1 VTPTVLKR
9 RLSVLDHI
17 CLNAF
22 WFAFSVLWGSLLV
35 VTIPSQVLS
44 MVGDARKG
52 MGMAWIMGL
61 GALIALVF
69 PPLVGAI
76 SDRARFRMGRRRPF
90 ILVGTAI
97 NCLALLGMAYFDS
110 FSLYIL
116 AFLFVEFGNNLAM
129 AAYSALIPDIVPH
142 EQRGLASGYMNL
154 MVMLGTIAGVAAAG
168 VLTAKAVVLL
178 YWLLIVV
185 LLVAMLITVF
195 TVEEEPVT
203 EEVKPLDPGLLMR
216 DLWIDPRDRPDFAW
230 LFLSRLLVMTGRYIV
245 QEFLQYYLK
254 DVIGPPFRVFGR
266 AVASNAEGAVALVVL
281 MIMVGATVSSIVAG
295 ALSDRLGRKRLI
307 YWAGGLMVVPGAL
320 LIMSNS
326 FTLATLLGIAFGL
339 GFGTFASVDWALA
352 TDILPSADDYAK
364 DMGIWHIATVLP
376 KVIAVP
382 VAGPILDVFN
392 RLGPAWG
399 YPSLGYTVIFSMSM
413 VYVMVGTALVNRIK
427 GAK

>member
-1 VTPTVLKR
+1 MTPTADKR

-22 WFAFSVLWGSLLV
+22 WFAFSVLWSSLLV
-35 VTIPSQVLS
+35 VTIPSQVLN

-52 MGMAWIMGL
+52 TGMAWIMGL
-61 GALIALVF
+61 GAFIALVF
-69 PPLVGAI
+69 PPFVGAI

-90 ILVGTAI
+90 ILAGTVI

-110 FSLYIL
+110 FSLYVL

-129 AAYSALIPDIVPH
+129 AAYSALIPDIVSH
-142 EQRGLASGYMNL
+142 DQRGLASGYMNL

-178 YWLLIVV
+178 YWLLMAV

-195 TVEEEPVT
+195 TVEEEPLT
-203 EEVKPLDPGLLMR
+203 EVKPLDLGALLR
-216 DLWIDPRDRPDFAW
+216 DLWTDPRDRPDFAW

-254 DVIGPPFRVFGR
+254 DVIGPPFRVFGT

-281 MIMVGATVSSIVAG
+281 MIMVGATVSSLIAG

-307 YWAGGLMVVPGAL
+307 YLSGGLMVVPGAF
-320 LIMSNS
+320 LIMSHN
-326 FTLATLLGIAFGL
+326 FTLVTLLGIAFGL
-339 GFGTFASVDWALA
+339 GFGVFASTDWALA
-352 TDILPSADDYAK
+352 TDVLPSADDYAK

-376 KVIAVP
+376 RVVAVP
-382 VAGPILDVFN
+382 VAGPVLDVFN

-413 VYVMVGTALVNRIK
+413 AYVMVGTALVSRIK
-427 GAK
+427 GAD

>member
-1 VTPTVLKR
+1 MTPTAGKR
-9 RLSVLDHI
+9 HLSVLDHI
-17 CLNAF
+17 SLNVF

-52 MGMAWIMGL
+52 TGMAWIMGL
-61 GALIALVF
+61 GAFIALVF
-69 PPLVGAI
+69 PPFVGAI

-90 ILVGTAI
+90 ILVGTVI

-110 FSLYIL
+110 FSLYVL

-129 AAYSALIPDIVPH
+129 AAYAALIPDIVPH
-142 EQRGLASGYMNL
+142 DQRGLASGYMNL

-168 VLTAKAVVLL
+168 VLTARAVVLL
-178 YWLLIVV
+178 YWLLIAV
-185 LLVAMLITVF
+185 LLVAMLMTVF
-195 TVEEEPVT
+195 TVEEEPIT
-203 EEVKPLDPGLLMR
+203 EVKPLDPGPLLR
-216 DLWIDPRDRPDFAW
+216 GLWINPRDQPDFAW
-230 LFLSRLLVMTGRYIV
+230 LFLSRLLVMMGRYIV

-254 DVIGPPFRVFGR
+254 DVIGPPFRVFGV
-266 AVASNAEGAVALVVL
+266 AVTSNAEGAVSLVVL

-307 YWAGGLMVVPGAL
+307 YLSGGLMVVPGAL
-320 LIMSNS
+320 LIISNN
-326 FTLATLLGIAFGL
+326 FTLATLLSIAFGL
-339 GFGTFASVDWALA
+339 GFGAFASADWALA
-352 TDILPSADDYAK
+352 TDVLPSADDYAK

-376 KVIAVP
+376 QVVAVP

-399 YPSLGYTVIFSMSM
+399 HPSLGYTVIFSMSM
-413 VYVMVGTALVNRIK
+413 AYVMVGTALVSRIK

>member
-1 VTPTVLKR
+1 MTPTAGKR
-9 RLSVLDHI
+9 RLSILDHI
-17 CLNAF
+17 SLNVF
-22 WFAFSVLWGSLLV
+22 WFAFSVLWSSLLV

-52 MGMAWIMGL
+52 TGMAWIMGL
-61 GALIALVF
+61 GAFIALVI
-69 PPLVGAI
+69 PPFVGAI

-90 ILVGTAI
+90 ILAGTVI

-110 FSLYIL
+110 FSLYVL

-142 EQRGLASGYMNL
+142 DQRGLASGYMNL
-154 MVMLGTIAGVAAAG
+154 MIMLGTIAGVAAAG

-178 YWLLIVV
+178 YWLLIGV
-185 LLVAMLITVF
+185 LLVAILITVF
-195 TVEEEPVT
+195 TVEEEPLT
-203 EEVKPLDPGLLMR
+203 EVKPLDLGALLR
-216 DLWIDPRDRPDFAW
+216 DLWIDPRDQPDFAW

-245 QEFLQYYLK
+245 QEFLQYYLQ
-254 DVIGPPFRVFGR
+254 DVIGPPFRVFGT

-281 MIMVGATVSSIVAG
+281 MIMVGATVSSLIAG

-307 YWAGGLMVVPGAL
+307 HLSGGLMVVPGAF
-320 LIMSNS
+320 LIMSHN
-326 FTLATLLGIAFGL
+326 FTLATLLGLAFGL
-339 GFGTFASVDWALA
+339 GFGVFASADWALA
-352 TDILPSADDYAK
+352 TDVLPSADDYAK

-376 KVIAVP
+376 RVVAVP

-413 VYVMVGTALVNRIK
+413 VYVMVGTALVSRIK
-427 GAK
+427 GAD

>member
-1 VTPTVLKR
+1 MTPTVGKR
-9 RLSVLDHI
+9 HLSVLDHI

-52 MGMAWIMGL
+52 TGMAWIMGL
-61 GALIALVF
+61 GAFIALVF
-69 PPLVGAI
+69 PPFVGAI

-90 ILVGTAI
+90 ILAGTVI

-110 FSLYIL
+110 FSLYVL
-116 AFLFVEFGNNLAM
+116 AFLFVQFGNNLAT

-142 EQRGLASGYMNL
+142 DQRGLASGYMNL

-168 VLTAKAVVLL
+168 ILTTRAVVLL
-178 YWLLIVV
+178 YWLLMAV

-195 TVEEEPVT
+195 TVEEEPIT
-203 EEVKPLDPGLLMR
+203 ESKPLDLGPLLQG
-216 DLWIDPRDRPDFAW
+216 LWINPRDHPDFAW
-230 LFLSRLLVMTGRYIV
+230 LFSSRLLVMMGRYTV

-254 DVIGPPFRVFGR
+254 DVIGPPFRVFGMP
-266 AVASNAEGAVALVVL
+266 VASSAEGAVSLVVL
-281 MIMVGATVSSIVAG
+281 MIMVGATVSSIGAG
-295 ALSDRLGRKRLI
+295 ALSDRLGRKQLI
-307 YWAGGLMVVPGAL
+307 YLAGGLMVVPGAL
-320 LIMSNS
+320 LMVSNN

-352 TDILPSADDYAK
+352 TDVLPSTDDYAK

-376 KVIAVP
+376 QVVAVP

-392 RLGPAWG
+392 GLGPAWG
-399 YPSLGYTVIFSMSM
+399 YPSLGYTVIFSMSIA
-413 VYVMVGTALVNRIK
+413 YVMVGTALVSRIK